1 SRKTLGFGD
10 SGSSDPSFEEIKNDV
25 MDELKKAFRPEFL
38 NRIDDII
45 VFRRLTDTDI
55 AKIAS
60 GMLAAVANRTT
71 EMELTLDWTD
81 AAAAHLAKAGF
92 DPTYGARPLR
102 RAIQS
107 QVEDLL
113 AESFLKGEIGRGDA
127 ITLDVED
134 DKLIVRKREAST
146 ACGE

>member
-1 SRKTLGFGD
+1 MAD
-10 SGSSDPSFEEIKNDV
+10 
-25 MDELKKAFRPEFL
+25 LKQAFRPELL

-45 VFRRLTDTDI
+45 VFHRLTDADI
-55 AKIAS
+55 AKIAA
-60 GMLAAVANRTT
+60 GMLTAVANRTT

-92 DPTYGARPLR
+92 DPVYGARPLR

-113 AESFLKGEIGRGDA
+113 AESFLKGEINRGDHV
-127 ITLDVED
+127 TLDVEND
-134 DKLIVRKREAST
+134 HLIVRRN
-146 ACGE
+146 GESKPAEEQPAESKSES

>member
-1 SRKTLGFGD
+1 
-10 SGSSDPSFEEIKNDV
+10 
-25 MDELKKAFRPEFL
+25 L

-60 GMLAAVANRTT
+60 GMLAAVASRTT

-113 AESFLKGEIGRGDA
+113 AESFLRGEICRGDA

-134 DKLIVRKREAST
+134 DKLIVRKNSST
-146 ACGE
+146 PCGA

>member
-1 SRKTLGFGD
+1 MGLAP
-10 SGSSDPSFEEIKNDV
+10 SDGEFDRAQESIREQV
-25 MDELKKAFRPEFL
+25 MGELKQAFRPEFL

-60 GMLAAVANRTT
+60 GMLAAVASRTT
-71 EMELTLDWTD
+71 EMELSLDWTD